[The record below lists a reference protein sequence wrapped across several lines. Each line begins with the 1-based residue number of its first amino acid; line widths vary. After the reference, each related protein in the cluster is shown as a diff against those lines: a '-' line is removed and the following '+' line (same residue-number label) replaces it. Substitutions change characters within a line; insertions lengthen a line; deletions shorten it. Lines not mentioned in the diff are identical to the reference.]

1 MLNSIL
7 FSSNTNI
14 DFFGDFQL
22 MRDYL
27 PIGGSAPL
35 KFAMLISKSR
45 ISGCL
50 GGKNVILKD
59 SVIQSEWVAWVDK
72 KEGANVIIT
81 ISRYILTHLG
91 PIIYDSKPQE
101 DNKLTFTIRRRGD
114 SNQIRELFGI
124 GISLCVIMSTN
135 LMILLLLIGSLYF
148 CIDHHSIFSTAMFSL
163 CVIVSTTVEQWG
175 GQQMGQPVCINKP
188 WYKLNKTV
196 SKRTFLLNFQ
206 IILDSHC
213 CL

>member
-22 MRDYL
+22 TRDYL

-50 GGKNVILKD
+50 GGKKVILKD

-81 ISRYILTHLG
+81 I
-91 PIIYDSKPQE
+91 IYDSNTQE
-101 DNKLTFTIRRRGD
+101 DNKLTSTIRRRGD
-114 SNQIRELFGI
+114 SNQIRELFDI

-175 GQQMGQPVCINKP
+175 GQQMGQPVCNNKP

>member
-22 MRDYL
+22 TRDYL

-50 GGKNVILKD
+50 GGKKVILKD

-81 ISRYILTHLG
+81 I
-91 PIIYDSKPQE
+91 IYDSNTQE
-101 DNKLTFTIRRRGD
+101 DNKLTSTIRRRSD
-114 SNQIRELFGI
+114 SSQIREVFD
-124 GISLCVIMSTN
+124 ISI
-135 LMILLLLIGSLYF
+135 
-148 CIDHHSIFSTAMFSL
+148 
-163 CVIVSTTVEQWG
+163 
-175 GQQMGQPVCINKP
+175 
-188 WYKLNKTV
+188 
-196 SKRTFLLNFQ
+196 
-206 IILDSHC
+206 
-213 CL
+213 

>member
-1 MLNSIL
+1 MPYMLYAMRSMTMSRPMVEHRQPGAKQPSRCSAIEESNNSQPFPSKTILWQLFYSQVELSKKNQTNHVLNLQLRNLMLNSIL

-22 MRDYL
+22 TRDYL

-50 GGKNVILKD
+50 GGKKVILKD

-81 ISRYILTHLG
+81 I
-91 PIIYDSKPQE
+91 IYDSNTQE
-101 DNKLTFTIRRRGD
+101 DNKLTSTIRRRGD
-114 SNQIRELFGI
+114 SN
-124 GISLCVIMSTN
+124 
-135 LMILLLLIGSLYF
+135 
-148 CIDHHSIFSTAMFSL
+148 
-163 CVIVSTTVEQWG
+163 
-175 GQQMGQPVCINKP
+175 P
-188 WYKLNKTV
+188 
-196 SKRTFLLNFQ
+196 
-206 IILDSHC
+206 
-213 CL
+213 